1 MHVSIS
7 GDDNQEY
14 EFYSIGMLKNTW
26 SLMFLFTIRTHSV
39 LFVTIVKT
47 PIPILATTSGFLAK
61 LYNSNLKPSK
71 ESL

>member
-1 MHVSIS
+1 MSVFLEMI
-7 GDDNQEY
+7 
-14 EFYSIGMLKNTW
+14 IKNMN
-26 SLMFLFTIRTHSV
+26 LFNRNVEKHMIFNVLFTIRTHSV

-47 PIPILATTSGFLAK
+47 PTPILAATSGFLAK